1 MKKVLLM
8 LVALVATVTAS
19 AKEEFWEKSFSP
31 VAKQADLAGVHTA
44 VASDGSVYASSTY
57 DQVFEF
63 AGKNITDPEGLL
75 SSCIVK
81 YDANGE
87 EKWAISLVGACTINA
102 MAVEGDGT
110 LYVAGKT
117 TDEKVVVTSTDN
129 SQTEIENP
137 TAYDIMA
144 DAEMVSGYS
153 AFVAKIN
160 ADGVLQALK
169 VVSPTS
175 AIPDELMCF
184 DPSAITPTKIVID
197 GDKVY
202 VSCAFGGNV
211 AELGWEGAY
220 LSMDGWMGQD
230 LKSYG
235 LFSLA
240 KADLSGLTS
249 VAKVQREPLVATYNE
264 GEQEDVQNTP
274 DAFNF
279 GLYNGK
285 AVMTF
290 IGWGDLKLT
299 SGGVS
304 KVFSFAVA
312 NDGTGMNEHG
322 MVCTNGSADR
332 STVFHAEKHDKSY
345 VPYNLIGGE
354 FINGNSIMG
363 GTFYGNFPLDNN
375 ITRDKNTS
383 FVASIDMATCGVNWV
398 AVNEVESQATSMVVI
413 GDEVH
418 ASTEAANYTFDLT
431 TGALKETGDIIYEDM
446 DVYNNQ
452 YFCGISIEPEVAV
465 EDVVTTPAKVIVKG
479 ASTGA
484 SAINETKALKNGA
497 AKIYNLN
504 GVELSAPQKG
514 LNIIKT
520 TDGVKKV
527 TVK

>member
-1 MKKVLLM
+1 MIMKKLLLM
-8 LVALVATVTAS
+8 MVAFLATMSVS
-19 AKEEFWEKSFSP
+19 AQDHDGWMKQIQP
-31 VAKQADLAGVHTA
+31 VADKANLAGLHTA
-44 VASDGSVYASSTY
+44 VAGDGSVYASTTY
-57 DQVFEF
+57 DKVFEF

-81 YDANGE
+81 YDKEGNE
-87 EKWAISLVGACTINA
+87 LWAVSLLGKCTINA

-129 SQTEIENP
+129 TQTEINNP
-137 TAYDIMA
+137 TAYDVMA

-175 AIPDELMCF
+175 AIPEDLMCF
-184 DPSAITPTKIVID
+184 DPSAITPTKLVID

-249 VAKVQREPLVATYNE
+249 VAKVQREPLVATYLE
-264 GEQEDVQNTP
+264 GAQEDVQNTP

-299 SGGVS
+299 AGGVS

-332 STVFHAEKHDKSY
+332 STVFHAEKHEKSY

-354 FINGNSIMG
+354 FVNGNCIFG
-363 GTFYGNFPLDNN
+363 GTFYGNFPLKNT
-375 ITRDKNTS
+375 ITTDKNTS
-383 FVASIDMATCGVNWV
+383 FVASIDMATCGVNW
-398 AVNEVESQATSMVVI
+398 AMVNNVESEATCMIVTSE
-413 GDEVH
+413 EVH
-418 ASTEAANYTFDLT
+418 AATTDAKYTLDTT
-431 TGALKETGDIIYEDM
+431 TGELK
-446 DVYNNQ
+446 DVDAQGFKDAAHFSDQ
-452 YFCGISIEPEVAV
+452 YVGVIFTEN
-465 EDVVTTPAKVIVKG
+465 DKVCVFSPKMNP
-479 ASTGA
+479 
-484 SAINETKALKNGA
+484 SAINEAKAGNNGA
-497 AKIYNLN
+497 AKYYNLN
-504 GVELSAPQKG
+504 GVELNAPQKG
-514 LNIIKT
+514 INIVKTAEGTHTVVIK
-520 TDGVKKV
+520 
-527 TVK
+527 

>member
-1 MKKVLLM
+1 MIMKKLLLM
-8 LVALVATVTAS
+8 LVAFVATMTAS
-19 AKEEFWEKSFSP
+19 AQDHKGWMKQIQP
-31 VAKQADLAGVHTA
+31 VADKADLAGLHTA
-44 VASDGSVYASSTY
+44 VAGDGSVYASTTY
-57 DQVFEF
+57 DKVFEF
-63 AGKNITDPEGLL
+63 AGKNITDSEGLL

-129 SQTEIENP
+129 TQTEINNP
-137 TAYDIMA
+137 TAYNILA

-175 AIPDELMCF
+175 AIPVDLMCF
-184 DPSAITPTKIVID
+184 DPCAITPTKLVID

-211 AELGWEGAY
+211 AELGWEGSY

-249 VAKVQREPLVATYNE
+249 VAKVQREPLVATYLE
-264 GEQEDVQNTP
+264 GAQEDVQNTP

-279 GLYNGK
+279 GLYNGTP
-285 AVMTF
+285 VMTF

-299 SGGVS
+299 AGGVS

-332 STVFHAEKHDKSY
+332 STVFHAEKHEKSY

-354 FINGNSIMG
+354 FVNGNCIFG
-363 GTFYGNFPLDNN
+363 GTFYGNFPLDN
-375 ITRDKNTS
+375 TVTKDKNTS
-383 FVASIDMATCGVNWV
+383 FVASIDMATCGVNW
-398 AVNEVESQATSMVVI
+398 AMVNNVESEATCMIVTSE
-413 GDEVH
+413 EVH
-418 ASTEAANYTFDLT
+418 AATTDAKYTLDTT
-431 TGALKETGDIIYEDM
+431 TGELK
-446 DVYNNQ
+446 DVDAQGFKDAAHFSDQ
-452 YFCGISIEPEVAV
+452 YVSVIFTEN
-465 EDVVTTPAKVIVKG
+465 DKVWVFSPKMNP
-479 ASTGA
+479 
-484 SAINETKALKNGA
+484 SAISNTKVQQNGA
-497 AKIYNLN
+497 AKYYNLN
-504 GVELSAPQKG
+504 GVELNAPQKG
-514 LNIIKT
+514 LNIVKTAEGTHTVVIK
-520 TDGVKKV
+520 
-527 TVK
+527 